1 MTKPPKPTLL
11 SIADIAETYRLG
23 AATVRTYNG
32 QAAQRR
38 RTGSSRPHDFPAPA
52 ARIGNS
58 PLFDADAVSD
68 WFINRPGHGTGGGRP
83 RKPRGSTDMAKS
95 TKHRT
100 MC

>member
-1 MTKPPKPTLL
+1 MATPPKSALL

-23 AATVRTYNG
+23 VATVRTYNG

-38 RTGSSRPHDFPAPA
+38 RAGSPRPHDFPVPV

-68 WFINRPGHGTGGGRP
+68 WFNNRPGRGTGGGRP
-83 RKPRGSTDMAKS
+83 RKPPASTCTAES
-95 TKHRT
+95 TKRR
-100 MC
+100 MR